1 MDINGDLL
9 EKIMQ
14 SNMEFKKLYNEHTEL
29 KHKVEDLNKMKFI
42 TPEQELEK
50 NQHKKQKLKA
60 KDRLEQILKEFQEAS
75 S

>member
-9 EKIMQ
+9 EKIMK

-50 NQHKKQKLKA
+50 KHHQKQKLKA